1 MSGAKATGNSAVEPH
16 RLAAAAPATRPT
28 LLSLAWPIF
37 IEQGLRVLIGTVDTL
52 MVSHIGDDAVAG
64 LSVANQVVMLFIISF
79 AFIGIGSSVVITHHL
94 GAHDRKGADQI
105 SATAIATNLWIGL
118 VVSLLV
124 TAFSAPMLQLMQVP
138 AGPIVYAKLFLAL
151 MGGTL
156 FLESMNVSIAAT
168 LRAHTH
174 TRDAMLVALGQ
185 NIINI
190 IGNCLLLFGL
200 CGFPKLGV
208 VGVAI
213 SSVFSRVVANI
224 ALWYLLAR
232 RIHLKM
238 RWRDFFSI
246 QREKVRRILS
256 IGLPAAGEN
265 ISYWVAF
272 MVVTTF
278 VARMGATQLATQTY
292 TLNIERWVILLNI
305 SIGLGTEILIGH
317 FIGAGRFEAAY
328 RELLR
333 NLRIALGCAVGGM
346 AILAL
351 IAPWLLGIFTSTP
364 VIIASGTVL
373 LRMGLLLEPGRV
385 FNVVVINGL
394 RATGDARFPVIA
406 GALCMWCGW
415 VPLAW
420 FLGLK
425 LGLGLV
431 GIWISLICDEWTRG
445 MFMYYRWRKR
455 KWLAYAERSLASARE
470 KAIADAQSAAP
481 QEG

>member
-1 MSGAKATGNSAVEPH
+1 
-16 RLAAAAPATRPT
+16 
-28 LLSLAWPIF
+28 
-37 IEQGLRVLIGTVDTL
+37 
-52 MVSHIGDDAVAG
+52 
-64 LSVANQVVMLFIISF
+64 
-79 AFIGIGSSVVITHHL
+79 
-94 GAHDRKGADQI
+94 
-105 SATAIATNLWIGL
+105 
-118 VVSLLV
+118 
-124 TAFSAPMLQLMQVP
+124 MQVP
-138 AGPIVYAKLFLAL
+138 AGPLVYAKPFLAL

-168 LRAHTH
+168 LRAHTY

-200 CGFPKLGV
+200 FGFPRLGV
-208 VGVAI
+208 VGVAL
-213 SSVFSRVVANI
+213 SSVFSRVIANI
-224 ALWYLLAR
+224 ALWNLLAR
-232 RIHLKM
+232 RIHLKL
-238 RWRDFFSI
+238 RWRDFFSLHLD
-246 QREKVRRILS
+246 RVRRILN

-265 ISYWVAF
+265 ISYWLAF

-317 FIGAGRFEAAY
+317 LIGAGQFEAAY

-333 NLRIALGCAVGGM
+333 NLRLAQFCALGGMVVLAV
-346 AILAL
+346 A
-351 IAPWLLGIFTSTP
+351 APWLLRAFTSTP
-364 VIIASGTVL
+364 VIIASGTLL

-406 GALCMWCGW
+406 GATCMWCAW

-431 GIWISLICDEWTRG
+431 GIWLSLICDEWTRG
-445 MFMYYRWRKR
+445 LFMYYRWRKR
-455 KWLAYAERSLASARE
+455 KWLPAAQHSFASARE

>member
-1 MSGAKATGNSAVEPH
+1 
-16 RLAAAAPATRPT
+16 
-28 LLSLAWPIF
+28 
-37 IEQGLRVLIGTVDTL
+37 
-52 MVSHIGDDAVAG
+52 
-64 LSVANQVVMLFIISF
+64 
-79 AFIGIGSSVVITHHL
+79 
-94 GAHDRKGADQI
+94 
-105 SATAIATNLWIGL
+105 
-118 VVSLLV
+118 
-124 TAFSAPMLQLMQVP
+124 
-138 AGPIVYAKLFLAL
+138 
-151 MGGTL
+151 
-156 FLESMNVSIAAT
+156 
-168 LRAHTH
+168 
-174 TRDAMLVALGQ
+174 MLVALGQ

-200 CGFPKLGV
+200 LGFPKLGV

-224 ALWYLLAR
+224 ALWSLLAR
-232 RIHLKM
+232 RTHLKLH
-238 RWRDFFSI
+238 WRDFFSI
-246 QREKVRRILS
+246 HGDRVRRILS

-292 TLNIERWVILLNI
+292 TLNIERWVILLNL

-317 FIGAGRFEAAY
+317 SIGAGRFEAAY
-328 RELLR
+328 HELLR
-333 NLRIALGCAVGGM
+333 NLRLAICCAVGGM
-346 AILAL
+346 VLLAAT
-351 IAPWLLGIFTSTP
+351 APWLLRCFTGTTA
-364 VIIASGTVL
+364 IIVSGTLL

-406 GALCMWCGW
+406 GMICMWCGW

-455 KWLAYAERSLASARE
+455 KWLPAAERSFAIARE
-470 KAIADAQSAAP
+470 KSIADAQSAAP